1 MLPQG
6 KIVSV
11 RYEHEM
17 FNGRICG
24 RSDIFAT
31 FEDGSEVKIISYF
44 TDELSFPEDQ
54 LIGLTYHNAMDLWR
68 RKDINYLQS

>member
-1 MLPQG
+1 MQSEG

-17 FNGRICG
+17 INGRIWG
-24 RSDIFAT
+24 QSHIFAT
-31 FEDGSEVKIISYF
+31 FEDGSEVKIISYY

-54 LIGLTYHNAMDLWR
+54 LIGLTEQNAMDLWR
-68 RKDINYLQS
+68 KKDINYLQS

>member
-1 MLPQG
+1 MQPQG

-17 FNGRICG
+17 YNGRICG
-24 RSDIFAT
+24 QSHIFAT
-31 FEDGSEVKIISYF
+31 FEDGHEYPIISYY
-44 TDELSFPEDQ
+44 TDELSFSEDQ

>member
-1 MLPQG
+1 MQSEG

-17 FNGRICG
+17 INGRICG
-24 RSDIFAT
+24 QSHIFAT
-31 FEDGSEVKIISYF
+31 FEDGSEVKIISYY

-54 LIGLTYHNAMDLWR
+54 LIGLTEQNAMDLWR
-68 RKDINYLQS
+68 KKDINYLQS